1 MGSCNVNKMNMNTCL
16 LLVSVI
22 NCQYG
27 VREGNLPFSQ
37 FKLVNAVGMG
47 NGIFKATVDSSG
59 CYIPVFTH
67 FKQIVSAC
75 FI

>member
-16 LLVSVI
+16 LPVSVI

-27 VREGNLPFSQ
+27 IREGSLPFSL
-37 FKLVNAVGMG
+37 FKLVNAVGLRD
-47 NGIFKATVDSSG
+47 GIFKATVDSSG
-59 CYIPVFTH
+59 HYIPVFTH

-75 FI
+75 TI